1 MSRNGFELRIRL
13 IAFRAIALSCGII
26 WQGLICTA
34 QPPVNG
40 TEPAP
45 RTVHEKVPLPI
56 VLPPPSLKGTPED
69 IPKGPNIEP
78 PPDPDKP
85 PTPFLAPKGVTN
97 VALGKPVTAS
107 VKPFSGELA
116 QITDGK
122 KDPYDDQVVELRR
135 GTQWVQVDL
144 GAPHRIYAI
153 VMWHDHRYLQVV
165 HDVIVQVADD
175 AEFTQNVRTLFNND
189 TDNTSG
195 LGPGT
200 DREYFETRFG
210 KIVDAKGAVARYVRC
225 YTRGSSL
232 SAINVWQ
239 EIEVY
244 GTPAE

>member
-1 MSRNGFELRIRL
+1 M
-13 IAFRAIALSCGII
+13 LS
-26 WQGLICTA
+26 LA
-34 QPPVNG
+34 QPQVFGQTTPN
-40 TEPAP
+40 TQTAPA
-45 RTVHEKVPLPI
+45 RGQQTVPLPI
-56 VLPPPSLKGTPED
+56 VLPPPTLKGTPED

-85 PTPFLAPKGVTN
+85 PPQFFAPVGVSN

-107 VKPFSGELA
+107 VKPFTGELS
-116 QITDGK
+116 QLTDGK
-122 KDPYDDQVVELRR
+122 KDPYDDQVVELRK

-144 GAPHRIYAI
+144 GTPHKIYAI
-153 VMWHDHRYLQVV
+153 AMWHDHRYLQVF

-189 TDNTSG
+189 SDNSSG
-195 LGPGT
+195 LGMGT

-210 KIVDAKGAVARYVRC
+210 KIVDAGGTVARYVRC

-232 SAINVWQ
+232 SAVNVWQ

-244 GTPAE
+244 ALPAK